1 MKKPILI
8 FVIVLFISCRLTAQS
23 LSGKYTLTKESDGQ
37 QPKSGAIISITFNPN
52 GSFSFKATMP
62 GTVVTDKGTYKI
74 IGNNI
79 TVSFVEME
87 QGKQTG
93 PYSLEDG
100 MLTLPFKMLKNVK
113 GSSTWQKE
121 GTVAKNNTIPASSTS
136 DIINKT
142 ITFLSSPSA
151 SWQAA
156 IDKKVNADAS
166 KNGSLLAANYYS
178 IGIALKLKGY
188 NKEAA
193 YAMAKAALLQTN
205 NGLYENNLAMLLIEL
220 ERYGDAIALLNNVI
234 KGFPKLAP
242 AYGNLAIAYIKIN
255 DLPNAITAVNR
266 AIINHPTCGSFL
278 YTRGIIEEKK
288 GEKEKAIKSFE
299 QAFENGYGGTGKQI
313 AKRNAKSGNKPT
325 SPASQK
331 NSQPAAKNTQLSKS
345 EKIAIWEGNYQ
356 ASYLKAR
363 SGETNSE
370 ANTQFGTGVATT
382 IINLQTLACV
392 KSFSMN
398 ISKHGTISGNAEIMY
413 VYQGKANGPVAS
425 LASAPLVAINGGFG
439 AVLKDGFQLRNWQF
453 TGEVDEN
460 GKVTIAASLPSEKLD
475 LYNVGTWQKITPWS
489 PLKPDAAG
497 AAMKG
502 PFHFTLTEGKEGK
515 HFVQVDDYLP
525 LQDKLIKQVH
535 YQMLLVK
542 SNNKITPDCQALAQ
556 APEANECPAT
566 ESIKTKIALSPGG
579 KTKIGEIKKVD
590 IGATVNISTEAST
603 TYTKGNDGK
612 VNASYENAVNTNVE
626 IEAGMV
632 TAAAE
637 FHGDNSYE
645 LSIGLGVSSEKILPG
660 FPIEFS
666 ESLNLIY
673 DSKCGFG
680 IKGVAAV
687 KGKMGA
693 EANTSAAIEG
703 VIFLKKG
710 L

>member
-1 MKKPILI
+1 MKKI
-8 FVIVLFISCRLTAQS
+8 FLFLSISFVLNHNLAAQS
-23 LSGKYTLTKESDGQ
+23 LSGKYILIKESDGQ
-37 QPKSGAIISITFNPN
+37 QPKSGAIISISFNPN
-52 GSFSFKATMP
+52 GTFSFKATMP
-62 GTVVTDKGTYKI
+62 GTVVTDKGSYKI
-74 IGNNI
+74 NGTNI
-79 TVSFVEME
+79 SVSFTEME

-93 PYSLEDG
+93 PYSLAEG
-100 MLTLPFKMLKNVK
+100 TLILPIKMLKNVK
-113 GSSTWQKE
+113 GSSTWQQE
-121 GTVAKNNTIPASSTS
+121 GVIASNNIIPVSSTS

-142 ITFLSSPSA
+142 ITFLSSA
-151 SWQAA
+151 STTWQAA
-156 IDKKVNADAS
+156 IDKKATVEAS
-166 KNGSLLAANYYS
+166 KNGGSLAAAYYS

-188 NKEAA
+188 NKESA
-193 YAMAKAALLQTN
+193 YTMSKAALLQNN

-242 AYGNLAIAYIKIN
+242 AHGNLAVAYIKIN
-255 DLPNAITAVNR
+255 DLANAMIAVNK
-266 AIINHPTCGSFL
+266 AIINHPTCGSYL

-313 AKRNAKSGNKPT
+313 AKRNAKNGNK
-325 SPASQK
+325 SPNPAPQK
-331 NSQPAAKNTQLSKS
+331 NTQPGTKNTQLSKA

-356 ASYLKAR
+356 AAYLKAK

-370 ANTQFGTGVATT
+370 ANTKFGTGVATT
-382 IINLQTLACV
+382 IISLQTLACV

-398 ISKHGTISGNAEIMY
+398 ISKQGTINGNAEVMY
-413 VYQGKANGPVAS
+413 VYQGKANGPVTS
-425 LASAPLVAINGGFG
+425 LAAAPLVAINGGFG

-460 GKVTIAASLPSEKLD
+460 GNVTIAAGLPSEKLD

-515 HFVQVDDYLP
+515 HFAQVDDYLP

-542 SNNKITPDCQALAQ
+542 SNNTITPDCQALAQ

-566 ESIKTKIALSPGG
+566 ESIKTKIAVSPG
-579 KTKIGEIKKVD
+579 KSL
-590 IGATVNISTEAST
+590 NISTESST

-612 VNASYENAVNTNVE
+612 VNTSYDNAVNTNIE

-645 LSIGLGVSSEKILPG
+645 LSIGLGVSSGKILPG

-680 IKGVAAV
+680 VKGVAAA
-687 KGKMGA
+687 KAKMGA

-703 VIFLKKG
+703 VIFFNKG